1 MIAVALKGLLGR
13 KIRAILT
20 AFAIVLGVAMI
31 TGTFIF
37 TDTLSRGFTI
47 VTGESYEGTDV
58 VISGRKLVDYSASGR
73 ATLPTQLLDEVRE
86 LQSVDSAAGAII
98 DLQDNSDP
106 AKLIDR
112 DGTVIGG
119 EGQGPTFG
127 IGLDSSQ
134 LRFTPLELTAGT
146 WAAGPTQVVIDDGA
160 AEKFDFAVGDTIGV
174 SATGPVKEYRITGI
188 ARYGSVG
195 SIGNSTFAVFDV
207 PTAQALYNKEERFD
221 SISVAAK
228 DGISPEQLA
237 REIRSL
243 LPATAEVK
251 TGLEQSAADA
261 KDAQDGIALFRSF
274 LLAFGGIALFV
285 GAFVIFNTLSITV
298 AQRTRELATLRTL
311 GASRRQVL
319 RSVVLEGFVIG
330 LVASLLG
337 LALGLAVGKGLNA
350 LFVAFGVDL
359 PHTGTI
365 VAPRTVIVGLL
376 VGVGIT
382 VVAGLIPALR
392 ATRVPPISAVREGA
406 TMTPSRLARYT
417 TVLAF
422 ATIGIGAVAIG
433 YGLFV
438 DGLDS
443 TAVILA
449 LGVGSLAI
457 FVGVALLAS
466 KLVRPLAAV
475 VGLPAWAMGGTAGQ
489 LARENAMRNPSRTAA
504 TSAALMIGLAL
515 VTVVAV
521 LGHGLEASSKRAV
534 AAQLQA
540 DYVVTTENRF
550 EPFSA
555 SAGQAVA
562 AAEGVGVVSN
572 VRSDRARIDG
582 EDVDVSGIE
591 PQTIGRFYRFRWAAG
606 NDPLSQLGTD
616 GAIVQETFAEEH
628 QLKVG
633 SQLAMRTPG
642 GTTLGL
648 VVVGIS
654 DPPRLDPLLAPV
666 NISRTAF
673 DAAFPQPRNM
683 YTFVDVAAPGDAAS
697 AASLKQSLTEYPDA
711 TLLSSTAFEQDR
723 MDGFST
729 FLSLL
734 YVLLALSI
742 VVSLFGMVNTQVLS
756 VFERTREL
764 GMLRAVGMTR
774 RQTRRMIRH
783 ESVITGL
790 IGAAL
795 GIPLGLVLAALVTRA
810 LSQYDVQFS
819 VPTGT
824 LVVFTIVAI
833 TAGVIAAVLP
843 ARRAARLHVLNALHH
858 E

>member
-1 MIAVALKGLLGR
+1 
-13 KIRAILT
+13 
-20 AFAIVLGVAMI
+20 
-31 TGTFIF
+31 
-37 TDTLSRGFTI
+37 
-47 VTGESYEGTDV
+47 
-58 VISGRKLVDYSASGR
+58 
-73 ATLPTQLLDEVRE
+73 
-86 LQSVDSAAGAII
+86 
-98 DLQDNSDP
+98 
-106 AKLIDR
+106 
-112 DGTVIGG
+112 
-119 EGQGPTFG
+119 
-127 IGLDSSQ
+127 
-134 LRFTPLELTAGT
+134 
-146 WAAGPTQVVIDDGA
+146 
-160 AEKFDFAVGDTIGV
+160 
-174 SATGPVKEYRITGI
+174 
-188 ARYGSVG
+188 
-195 SIGNSTFAVFDV
+195 
-207 PTAQALYNKEERFD
+207 
-221 SISVAAK
+221 
-228 DGISPEQLA
+228 
-237 REIRSL
+237 
-243 LPATAEVK
+243 
-251 TGLEQSAADA
+251 
-261 KDAQDGIALFRSF
+261 
-274 LLAFGGIALFV
+274 
-285 GAFVIFNTLSITV
+285 
-298 AQRTRELATLRTL
+298 
-311 GASRRQVL
+311 
-319 RSVVLEGFVIG
+319 
-330 LVASLLG
+330 
-337 LALGLAVGKGLNA
+337 
-350 LFVAFGVDL
+350 
-359 PHTGTI
+359 
-365 VAPRTVIVGLL
+365 
-376 VGVGIT
+376 
-382 VVAGLIPALR
+382 
-392 ATRVPPISAVREGA
+392 
-406 TMTPSRLARYT
+406 MTPSRLARYT
-417 TVLAF
+417 TVLAL
-422 ATIGIGAVAIG
+422 ATIGLGAVAIG

-438 DGLDS
+438 NGLDS

-466 KLVRPLAAV
+466 KLVRPLAAL

-534 AAQLQA
+534 EAQLQA

-562 AAEGVGVVSN
+562 YAEGVEVVSN

-628 QLKVG
+628 QLEVG
-633 SQLAMRTPG
+633 SPLAMRTPG
-642 GTTLGL
+642 GTTLRL

-666 NISRTAF
+666 NIGRSAF

-683 YTFVDVAAPGDAAS
+683 YTFVDVTAPGDGAS
-697 AASLKQSLTEYPDA
+697 AASLKESLAAYPDA
-711 TLLSSTAFEQDR
+711 TLFSSTAFEQDR

-795 GIPLGLVLAALVTRA
+795 GIPLGLVLAAFVTRA

-833 TAGVIAAVLP
+833 SAGVIAAVWP
-843 ARRAARLHVLNALHH
+843 ARRAARLNVLNALHH